1 MQTFRHVASREK
13 SYAIFID
20 SSPIR
25 WKFCSLKFWSAF
37 LINLEKQLVVNTDFM
52 KKKRIKLWYFESLNG
67 LWWIK
72 YLGLVAVWSFF
83 RNKGH
88 CNFLL
93 TSAIFQKEVLNKKT
107 CVFSISFEEVT
118 CKVSDMSLQGKKRHG
133 IFINSSP
140 IGWKVLSVKF
150 WSVFLT
156 CAKEC
161 FMANIV
167 FAKAYMT
174 SFLPMA
180 FINSPCDMLSWPCL
194 VPLLLISFR
203 IFIANKIF
211 QFLFTKRALLG
222 TTILLISMLSLKVG
236 LLCWWNF

>member
-1 MQTFRHVASREK
+1 MHKEVPLLSSCMKGYCQKNVIFCYFLPTSALFQKTFSIKWHSLRKSHANFRHVASRGK

-67 LWWIK
+67 IWWIK
-72 YLGLVAVWSFF
+72 YLGLVVVWSVF

-93 TSAIFQKEVLNKKT
+93 TSALFQKEVLNKNR

-118 CKVSDMSLQGKKRHG
+118 CKVSNMSLQGKKRHA

-150 WSVFLT
+150 CSVFLT
-156 CAKEC
+156 CAREC
-161 FMANIV
+161 FMENIV

-174 SFLPMA
+174 SFLP
-180 FINSPCDMLSWPCL
+180 
-194 VPLLLISFR
+194 
-203 IFIANKIF
+203 
-211 QFLFTKRALLG
+211 RA
-222 TTILLISMLSLKVG
+222 V
-236 LLCWWNF
+236 